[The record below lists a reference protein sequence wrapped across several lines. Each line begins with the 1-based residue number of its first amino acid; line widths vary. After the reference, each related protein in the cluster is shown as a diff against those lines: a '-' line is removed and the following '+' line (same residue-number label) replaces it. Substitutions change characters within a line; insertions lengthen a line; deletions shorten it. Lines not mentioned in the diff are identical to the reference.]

1 MRHILP
7 LELHSEFH
15 YSKLETLCQQSRGC
29 VDSGSSLYSFHKG
42 ARAII
47 HLYRNAM
54 AKKLSLKPLGDRV
67 VVLPSGKEGEKK
79 LASGIIIPE
88 TVDKEKPAQGTV
100 VAVGPGKYEDGKR
113 VPMQVKVGDVVLFSK
128 YGYDEVKIEGQ
139 EYYII
144 SESNIL
150 GIVG

>member
-1 MRHILP
+1 
-7 LELHSEFH
+7 
-15 YSKLETLCQQSRGC
+15 
-29 VDSGSSLYSFHKG
+29 
-42 ARAII
+42 
-47 HLYRNAM
+47 M
-54 AKKLSLKPLGDRV
+54 AKKLSLVPLGDRI
-67 VVLPSGKEGEKK
+67 VVLPSEKEGEKK

-88 TVDKEKPAQGTV
+88 MVDKEKPAKGEV

-113 VPMQVKVGDVVLFSK
+113 VPPSVKVGDTVLFSR

-150 GIVG
+150 GIVK